1 MAYASV
7 ADLTL
12 RHDPRL
18 INDLS
23 NDEGVRQSRGDLQTN
38 SRVVTALSDASGA
51 VTAALVVG
59 DRYSVTD
66 LESLT
71 GDDQS
76 LLKRIVCD
84 IAMSFLYDRRPSLN
98 ADEYERYNKMAERH
112 LNRLRKGDAVFNIKA
127 NRDATKVT
135 LDGPTTIDY
144 NRLNLLPERVPRTY
158 PSRSSRL
165 PTDRR

>member
-135 LDGPTTIDY
+135 LDGPTTTDY